1 MKSLT
6 VFDFDDAQGMWE
18 REDSLA
24 TEVGEELHDIM
35 EQLRVL
41 REMLAVCN
49 GFLLWRDYGIFEF
62 ACLLGVR
69 VFSFLVS
76 IGY

>member
-1 MKSLT
+1 M
-6 VFDFDDAQGMWE
+6 FDCDDTQGMWE

-24 TEVGEELHDIM
+24 TEVGEDLHDIM

-41 REMLAVCN
+41 RDMLAVCN
-49 GFLLWRDYGIFEF
+49 VFLCVVIELFFKF

-69 VFSFLVS
+69 VFFFFVS
-76 IGY
+76 KG